1 MGMTLWI
8 HVLEGREYS
17 KDSDDHTLMYRHA
30 ESLDALCEEAG
41 VRKFS
46 EFFDFTDLEYSY
58 AEEDDDSG
66 AEPPVDPET
75 GLGYGIEDM
84 TWFEA
89 TEGRSSMQV
98 LRERIAAGSVPE
110 LNDPRQSRGL
120 IRRTPQRGCGCLGP
134 LKAASA
140 ASSVRGALL
149 RSPGSECTQ

>member
-17 KDSDDHTLMYRHA
+17 KDSDDHTLMHKHA

-41 VRKFS
+41 VRKLS

-58 AEEDDDSG
+58 AEVDDDSDE
-66 AEPPVDPET
+66 EPPVDPET

-110 LNDPRQSRGL
+110 LSSDQRKNLLEELDDCIAFLEGPASR
-120 IRRTPQRGCGCLGP
+120 
-134 LKAASA
+134 SA
-140 ASSVRGALL
+140 RFHLAVI
-149 RSPGSECTQ
+149 E

>member
-66 AEPPVDPET
+66 TEPPVDPET

-89 TEGRSSMQV
+89 TEGRLSMQV

-110 LNDPRQSRGL
+110 LSSD
-120 IRRTPQRGCGCLGP
+120 QRKDLLEELDDCI
-134 LKAASA
+134 
-140 ASSVRGALL
+140 ALL
-149 RSPGSECTQ
+149 EGPAGRSARFHLAVIE

>member
-30 ESLDALCEEAG
+30 GSLDALCEEAG
-41 VRKFS
+41 VRKLS

-66 AEPPVDPET
+66 EEPPVDPET

-89 TEGRSSMQV
+89 TEGQSSIQV
-98 LRERIAAGSVPE
+98 LREKIAMGSVPALSSDQRNDLLEE
-110 LNDPRQSRGL
+110 LDDC
-120 IRRTPQRGCGCLGP
+120 I
-134 LKAASA
+134 
-140 ASSVRGALL
+140 ALL
-149 RSPGSECTQ
+149 EGPASRSARFHLAVIE